1 MWTIKTKANFSFS
14 KLLKKLPEIIEK
26 SIEDI
31 GNDSAKATKS
41 SIDTIKHGKPLAQM
55 TQIARSYG
63 IYVKGQR
70 VSPTS
75 SKIPLKYTER
85 LYNSIKGSKKGMDIM
100 DYGILHHEGNST
112 EGVNRPQR
120 KFIEYN
126 MSEKSEK
133 KFYDNLRKGLK
144 K

>member
-14 KLLKKLPEIIEK
+14 KLLKGLPEIIEN

-31 GNDSAKATKS
+31 GNDTA
-41 SIDTIKHGKPLAQM
+41 KHGKPLEQM
-55 TQIARSYG
+55 TEIARSYG

>member
-14 KLLKKLPEIIEK
+14 KLLKGLPEIIEN

-41 SIDTIKHGKPLAQM
+41 NIDTAKHGKPLEQM
-55 TQIARSYG
+55 TEIARSYG

-100 DYGILHHEGNST
+100 DYGILHHKGDST

-120 KFIEYN
+120 NFIEYN